1 MIELEILQTKYTSLL
16 RKLEASDENVDTC
29 AKKYAQAKVHYNEE
43 TKDLEKIEEPSFA
56 HFVRSVIGS
65 QDKRMEKEKQEQIQA
80 RYQLDQAAEELE
92 EEKAN
97 YAKLELQVAQAK
109 QALEE
114 LKEQLAAS
122 DPEYQMLLNEE
133 SAKRMEWRQQL
144 IEVEEA
150 FRAGESILDRIEFAH
165 EHLRSAQNWSTM
177 DMMGGGFFTDMMKY
191 DKIDKAEE
199 LMAKVDSELRRY
211 QIELKDVEYEWES
224 NFEFISNGHRTMD
237 VFFDNI
243 FSDIS
248 NNTKIK
254 NNIAG
259 LITLQDQ
266 IIVVQNRLKKMD
278 KELRKQIEL
287 SEQLYQ

>member
-16 RKLEASDENVDTC
+16 RKLEASDKNVDTC
-29 AKKYAQAKVHYNEE
+29 GKKYAQAKVHYNEE

-122 DPEYQMLLNEE
+122 NPEYQMLLNEE

>member
-16 RKLEASDENVDTC
+16 RKLEASDKNVDTC
-29 AKKYAQAKVHYNEE
+29 GKKYAQAKVHYNEE

-122 DPEYQMLLNEE
+122 NPEYQMLLSEE

-254 NNIAG
+254 NNISG